1 MGIKLWISPELDLK
15 PVFPTDSYLIQL
27 ALNTPELVLNTP
39 DKPPPNKSRF
49 MGICRSKNMN

>member
-15 PVFPTDSYLIQL
+15 PVFLTDSYLIQL

-39 DKPPPNKSRF
+39 D
-49 MGICRSKNMN
+49 IRSDFQKK